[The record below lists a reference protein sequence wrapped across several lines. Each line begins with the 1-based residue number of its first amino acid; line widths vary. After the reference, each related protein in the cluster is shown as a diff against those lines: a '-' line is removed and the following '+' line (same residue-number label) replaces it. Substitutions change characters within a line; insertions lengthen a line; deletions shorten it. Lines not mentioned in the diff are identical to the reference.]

1 MVLKNAKAGRVP
13 QPATNSPQH
22 PAATESVLR
31 EFQESIEHLREELRR
46 HEHLYYV
53 LDAPILSDAEY
64 DALMRSL
71 QKLEAEH
78 PEFVTPDSPTQRV
91 GGQPRDGFTKLRHS
105 SPMLSLDNTY
115 DEADFRAFGER
126 LYKALG
132 GTGLEFIVEPK
143 VDGVAVSLTFEKGQF
158 VRAVTRG
165 NGARGDDVTANVSL
179 IREIPRTL
187 KGAPD
192 LLEVRGEIYM
202 ALAEFQRLN
211 QLREAEGE
219 PLYANP
225 RNLAAGTVK
234 LLDGEEA
241 RKRRLSIVCYGLGAC
256 EPTSAFASLKDF
268 KNQLKVWGFPIR
280 DDIDVQQ
287 GVDAAWKAIQ
297 QLDVLRRDLPFPT
310 DGAVVKVNR
319 LEDQRRAGTTSKFPH
334 WAVAF
339 KFPPDQAET
348 ILRKI
353 SMQVGRTGAIT
364 PVAELDPVLLAGS
377 TVARATLHN
386 AKEIFKKDIR
396 EGDTVRIQKAG
407 EIIPQVLSVVM
418 EKRPADAV
426 PFDFEARLKELGLDA
441 TREGKEAAYKLRTPS
456 REMKVRRLVH
466 FASKQCLDIDGLGDS
481 LAEQLVDLGLVDAPV
496 DALAITPPQWRMLEG
511 FKDKSV
517 DNMMAGL
524 EQAKQREFWRAIHA
538 LGIPNVGMQTAKDL
552 SRHFKSIDALEAAQ
566 PGDLLVTKVGKKGG
580 VSYESVISG
589 VGIEVSES
597 ILSFFSDPNHR
608 DWVKAMRAA
617 GLNLVEA
624 AAASSVAGVSGKTF
638 VLTGTLPT
646 LGRDEARDMIEKA
659 GGKVSGSVSKNT
671 HYVVAGEEAG
681 SKLTK
686 AQELGVPVLDEA
698 GLRALLG

>member
-1 MVLKNAKAGRVP
+1 M
-13 QPATNSPQH
+13 S
-22 PAATESVLR
+22 ES
-31 EFQESIEHLREELRR
+31 
-46 HEHLYYV
+46 
-53 LDAPILSDAEY
+53 
-64 DALMRSL
+64 
-71 QKLEAEH
+71 
-78 PEFVTPDSPTQRV
+78 
-91 GGQPRDGFTKLRHS
+91 PRDQILKLRALIQRYEDKYRKEHAPEIS
-105 SPMLSLDNTY
+105 DFEFDKLVDQLADLERKYPELAGPDLGIGDDKSEGFQQADHKAPMLSLDNTY
-115 DEADFRAFGER
+115 DEADFRAFGDR

-241 RKRRLSIVCYGLGAC
+241 RRRRLSIVCYGLGAC
-256 EPTSAFASLKDF
+256 EPASAFASLKDF
-268 KNQLKVWGFPIR
+268 NQSLRNWGFPIR

-339 KFPPDQAET
+339 KFPPDQATT

-386 AKEIFKKDIR
+386 ADEIARKDIR

-407 EIIPQVLSVVM
+407 EIIPQVLGVVL
-418 EKRPADAV
+418 EKRPVEAQ

-441 TREGKEAAYKLRTPS
+441 AREGEEAAYKLRTPS
-456 REMKVRRLVH
+456 RDMKIRRLVH
-466 FASKQCLDIDGLGDS
+466 FASKQCLDIDGLGDAV
-481 LAEQLVDLGLVDAPV
+481 AEQLVDLGLVDAPV
-496 DALAITPPQWRMLEG
+496 ESLAITPEQWRMLEG
-511 FKDKSV
+511 FKEKSV

-524 EQAKQREFWRAIHA
+524 ALAKQRELWRAIHA

-552 SRHFKSIDALEAAQ
+552 SRHFKSMDKLESAQ
-566 PGDLLVTKVGKKGG
+566 PGELLLTKVGKKGG

-608 DWVKAMRAA
+608 DWVKAMRQA
-617 GLNLVEA
+617 GLNLTEA
-624 AAASSVAGVSGKTF
+624 AAAGSVEGVSGKTF

-646 LGRDEARDMIEKA
+646 LGRDEARDLIEKA

-686 AQELGVPVLDEA
+686 AQELGVAILDEA
-698 GLRALLG
+698 GLRALLGS

>member
-1 MVLKNAKAGRVP
+1 M
-13 QPATNSPQH
+13 S
-22 PAATESVLR
+22 ES
-31 EFQESIEHLREELRR
+31 
-46 HEHLYYV
+46 
-53 LDAPILSDAEY
+53 
-64 DALMRSL
+64 
-71 QKLEAEH
+71 
-78 PEFVTPDSPTQRV
+78 
-91 GGQPRDGFTKLRHS
+91 PRDQILKLRALIQRYEDKYRKEHAPEIS
-105 SPMLSLDNTY
+105 DFEFDKLVDQLADLERANPNDAGPDLGIGDDKSEGFQQADHKAPMLSLDNTY
-115 DEADFRAFGER
+115 DEADFRAFGDR

-132 GTGLEFIVEPK
+132 GSGLEFIVEPK
-143 VDGVAVSLTFEKGQF
+143 VDGVAVSLTFEKGKF

-202 ALAEFQRLN
+202 ELAEFQRLN

-219 PLYANP
+219 PLFANP

-256 EPTSAFASLKDF
+256 EPATAFATLKEF
-268 KNQLKVWGFPIR
+268 KNKLKAWGFPIR

-386 AKEIFKKDIR
+386 ADEIARKDIR

-407 EIIPQVLSVVM
+407 EIIPQVLGVVL

-441 TREGKEAAYKLRTPS
+441 TRDGEEAAYKLRAPS
-456 REMKVRRLVH
+456 REMKIRRLVH
-466 FASKQCLDIDGLGDS
+466 FASKQCLDIDGLGDAV
-481 LAEQLVDLGLVDAPV
+481 AEQLVDLELVNVPV
-496 DALAITPPQWRMLEG
+496 DALGITAAQWRMLEG

-517 DNMMAGL
+517 DNMLAGL
-524 EQAKQREFWRAIHA
+524 QQAKQRELWRAIHA

-552 SRHFKSIDALEAAQ
+552 ARHFKSMDALEAAQ
-566 PGDLLVTKVGKKGG
+566 PSDLLVTKVGKKGG

-624 AAASSVAGVSGKTF
+624 AATDSVAGVAGKTF

-686 AQELGVPVLDEA
+686 AQELGVAILDEA

>member
-1 MVLKNAKAGRVP
+1 MSE
-13 QPATNSPQH
+13 SPRDQILRLR
-22 PAATESVLR
+22 AAIQR
-31 EFQESIEHLREELRR
+31 HEELYRKK
-46 HEHLYYV
+46 H
-53 LDAPILSDAEY
+53 APEISDFEFDKLV
-64 DALMRSL
+64 DALAD
-71 QKLEAEH
+71 LERANPNEAG
-78 PEFVTPDSPTQRV
+78 PDLGIGDDKSE
-91 GGQPRDGFTKLRHS
+91 GFQQADHQA
-105 SPMLSLDNTY
+105 PMLSLDNTY
-115 DEADFRAFGER
+115 DEADFRAFGDR

-143 VDGVAVSLTFEKGQF
+143 VDGVAVSLTFENGKF
-158 VRAVTRG
+158 TRAVTRG

-202 ALAEFQRLN
+202 ELAEFQRLN

-256 EPTSAFASLKDF
+256 EPASAFATLKDF
-268 KNQLKVWGFPIR
+268 KHKLKAWGFPIR

-386 AKEIFKKDIR
+386 ADEIARKDIR
-396 EGDTVRIQKAG
+396 EGDIVRIQKAG
-407 EIIPQVLSVVM
+407 EIIPQVLGIVL
-418 EKRPADAV
+418 EKRPAGAQ
-426 PFDFEARLKELGLDA
+426 PFDFEARLRELGLDA
-441 TREGKEAAYKLRTPS
+441 TRDGEEAAYKLRAPS
-456 REMKVRRLVH
+456 REMKIRRLVH
-466 FASKQCLDIDGLGDS
+466 FASKQCLDIDGLGDAV
-481 LAEQLVDLGLVDAPV
+481 AEQLVDLGLVNVPV
-496 DALAITPPQWRMLEG
+496 DALAITPAQWRMLEG

-524 EQAKQREFWRAIHA
+524 EQVKRRELWRAIHA

-552 SRHFKSIDALEAAQ
+552 ARHFKAMDALEAAQ
-566 PGDLLVTKVGKKGG
+566 TGDLLITKVGKKGG

-589 VGIEVSES
+589 VGVEVSES

-624 AAASSVAGVSGKTF
+624 AAAGSVEGVAGKTF
-638 VLTGTLPT
+638 VLTGTLPS
-646 LGRDEARDMIEKA
+646 LGRDEARDLIEKA
-659 GGKVSGSVSKNT
+659 GGKVSGSVSKKT
-671 HYVVAGEEAG
+671 DYVVAGEEAG

-686 AQELGVPVLDEA
+686 AQELGVAILDEA
-698 GLRALLG
+698 GLRALLGN

>member
-1 MVLKNAKAGRVP
+1 MSE
-13 QPATNSPQH
+13 SPRDQILRLR
-22 PAATESVLR
+22 AAI
-31 EFQESIEHLREELRR
+31 QR
-46 HEHLYYV
+46 HEEMYRKKH
-53 LDAPILSDAEY
+53 APEISDFEY
-64 DALMRSL
+64 D
-71 QKLEAEH
+71 KLVDQLADLERKY
-78 PEFVTPDSPTQRV
+78 PELAGPDLGIGDDKSE
-91 GGQPRDGFTKLRHS
+91 GFQQADHKA
-105 SPMLSLDNTY
+105 PMLSLDNTY
-115 DEADFRAFGER
+115 DEADFRAFGDR

-132 GTGLEFIVEPK
+132 GSGLEFIVEPK
-143 VDGVAVSLTFEKGQF
+143 VDGVAVSLTFEKGKF

-268 KNQLKVWGFPIR
+268 KNKLKDWGFPIR

-287 GVDAAWKAIQ
+287 GVNDAWKAIQ

-310 DGAVVKVNR
+310 DGAVVKINR

-386 AKEIFKKDIR
+386 ADEIARKDIR

-407 EIIPQVLSVVM
+407 EIIPQVLGVVLA
-418 EKRPADAV
+418 KRPADAQ

-441 TREGKEAAYKLRTPS
+441 ARDGEEAAYKLRTPS
-456 REMKVRRLVH
+456 RDMKVRRLVH
-466 FASKQCLDIDGLGDS
+466 FASKQCLDIDGLGDAV
-481 LAEQLVDLGLVDAPV
+481 AEQLVDSKLVDVPV

-524 EQAKQREFWRAIHA
+524 EQAKQRELWRAIHA

-552 SRHFKSIDALEAAQ
+552 SRHFKSMDALEAAQ

-617 GLNLVEA
+617 GLNLLEA
-624 AAASSVAGVSGKTF
+624 AAAGSVEGVSGKTF

-646 LGRDEARDMIEKA
+646 LGRDEARDLIEKA

-686 AQELGVPVLDEA
+686 AQELGVAILDEA
-698 GLRALLG
+698 GLRKLLGT

>member
-1 MVLKNAKAGRVP
+1 MP
-13 QPATNSPQH
+13 ESPRDQILRLR
-22 PAATESVLR
+22 AAIQRHEELYRKKHAPEISDFEYDKLVDQLADLER
-31 EFQESIEHLREELRR
+31 EFPMF
-46 HEHLYYV
+46 
-53 LDAPILSDAEY
+53 AG
-64 DALMRSL
+64 
-71 QKLEAEH
+71 
-78 PEFVTPDSPTQRV
+78 PDLGIGDDKSE
-91 GGQPRDGFTKLRHS
+91 GFQQADHKA
-105 SPMLSLDNTY
+105 PMLSLDNTY
-115 DEADFRAFGER
+115 DEADFRAFGDR

-132 GTGLEFIVEPK
+132 GSGLEFIVEPK

-234 LLDGEEA
+234 LLDSEEA

-256 EPTSAFASLKDF
+256 EPAAAFASLKEF
-268 KNQLKVWGFPIR
+268 KTKLKDWGFPIR
-280 DDIDVQQ
+280 DDIDIQK
-287 GVDAAWKAIQ
+287 GVDQAWKAIQ

-310 DGAVVKVNR
+310 DGAVVKINR
-319 LEDQRRAGTTSKFPH
+319 IEDQRRAGTTSKFPH

-386 AKEIFKKDIR
+386 ADEITRKDIR

-407 EIIPQVLSVVM
+407 EIIPQVLGVVL
-418 EKRPADAV
+418 EKRPADAQ

-441 TREGKEAAYKLRTPS
+441 TRDGEEAAYKLRTPS
-456 REMKVRRLVH
+456 RDMKIRRLVH
-466 FASKQCLDIDGLGDS
+466 FASKQCLDIDGLGDAV
-481 LAEQLVDLGLVDAPV
+481 AEQLVDSKLVDVPV
-496 DALAITPPQWRMLEG
+496 DALGITPPQWRMLEG

-517 DNMMAGL
+517 ENMMAGL
-524 EQAKQREFWRAIHA
+524 EQAKQRELWRAIHA

-552 SRHFKSIDALEAAQ
+552 SRHFKSMDALESAQ
-566 PGDLLVTKVGKKGG
+566 PGDLLITKVGKKGG

-624 AAASSVAGVSGKTF
+624 AAAGSVAGITGKTF

-686 AQELGVPVLDEA
+686 AQELGVAILDEA
-698 GLRALLG
+698 GLRALLGG

>member
-1 MVLKNAKAGRVP
+1 MSE
-13 QPATNSPQH
+13 SPRDQI
-22 PAATESVLR
+22 LR
-31 EFQESIEHLREELRR
+31 LRAEILRYEELYRKK
-46 HEHLYYV
+46 H
-53 LDAPILSDAEY
+53 APEISDFEF
-64 DALMRSL
+64 D
-71 QKLEAEH
+71 KLVDQLADLERKY
-78 PEFVTPDSPTQRV
+78 PEFAGPDLGIGDDKSE
-91 GGQPRDGFTKLRHS
+91 GFQQADHKA
-105 SPMLSLDNTY
+105 PMLSLDNTY

-143 VDGVAVSLTFEKGQF
+143 VDGVAVSLTFEQGKF

-202 ALAEFQRLN
+202 ELAEFQRLN
-211 QLREAEGE
+211 AEREAAGE

-241 RKRRLSIVCYGLGAC
+241 RRRRLSIVCYGLGAC
-256 EPTSAFASLKDF
+256 EPATAFASLKEF
-268 KNQLKVWGFPIR
+268 KTKLKDWGFPIR

-386 AKEIFKKDIR
+386 ADEIARKDIR

-407 EIIPQVLSVVM
+407 EIIPQVLGVVLA
-418 EKRPADAV
+418 KRPADAQ

-441 TREGKEAAYKLRTPS
+441 ARDGEEAAYKLRAPS
-456 REMKVRRLVH
+456 RDMKIRRLVH
-466 FASKQCLDIDGLGDS
+466 FASKQCLDIDGLGDAV
-481 LAEQLVDLGLVDAPV
+481 AEQLVDLALVDAPV
-496 DALAITPPQWRMLEG
+496 EALAVTPAQWRMLEG

-524 EQAKQREFWRAIHA
+524 EQARQRELWRAIHA

-552 SRHFKSIDALEAAQ
+552 ARHFKSMDALETVKREQ
-566 PGDLLVTKVGKKGG
+566 LLTFIRFNRNTGEPV
-580 VSYESVISG
+580 YESVISG
-589 VGIEVSES
+589 VGVEVSES

-608 DWVKAMRAA
+608 DWVEAMRKA

-624 AAASSVAGVSGKTF
+624 AAAGSVAGVAGKTF

-646 LGRDEARDMIEKA
+646 LGRDEARDLIEKA
-659 GGKVSGSVSKNT
+659 GGKVSGSVSKKT
-671 HYVVAGEEAG
+671 DYVVAGEEAG

-686 AQELGVPVLDEA
+686 AQELGVAILDEA
-698 GLRALLG
+698 GLRALLGG

>member
-1 MVLKNAKAGRVP
+1 MSE
-13 QPATNSPQH
+13 SPRDQILRLR
-22 PAATESVLR
+22 AAIQRHEELYRKKHAPEISDFEFDKLVDQLADLER
-31 EFQESIEHLREELRR
+31 EFPMF
-46 HEHLYYV
+46 
-53 LDAPILSDAEY
+53 AG
-64 DALMRSL
+64 
-71 QKLEAEH
+71 
-78 PEFVTPDSPTQRV
+78 PDLGIGDDKSE
-91 GGQPRDGFTKLRHS
+91 GFQQADHKA
-105 SPMLSLDNTY
+105 PMLSLDNTY
-115 DEADFRAFGER
+115 DEADFRAFGDR

-132 GTGLEFIVEPK
+132 GAGLEFIVEPK

-165 NGARGDDVTANVSL
+165 NGTRGDDVTANVSL
-179 IREIPRTL
+179 IREIPRML

-202 ALAEFQRLN
+202 ELAEFQRLN

-256 EPTSAFASLKDF
+256 EPATAFATLKEF
-268 KNQLKVWGFPIR
+268 KNKLKAWGFPIR

-297 QLDVLRRDLPFPT
+297 QLDVLRRDLPYPT

-386 AKEIFKKDIR
+386 ADEIARKDIR

-407 EIIPQVLSVVM
+407 EIIPQVLGVVL
-418 EKRPADAV
+418 EKRTAEAV

-441 TREGKEAAYKLRTPS
+441 TRDGEEAAYKLRAPS
-456 REMKVRRLVH
+456 REMKIRRLVH
-466 FASKQCLDIDGLGDS
+466 FASKQCLDIDGLGDAV
-481 LAEQLVDLGLVDAPV
+481 AEQLVDLTLVNVPV
-496 DALAITPPQWRMLEG
+496 DALSITPAQWRMLEG

-524 EQAKQREFWRAIHA
+524 EQAKQRELWRAIHA

-552 SRHFKSIDALEAAQ
+552 ARHFKSMDALEAAE

-624 AAASSVAGVSGKTF
+624 AAAGSVEGVAGKTF

-646 LGRDEARDMIEKA
+646 LGRDEARDLIEKA
-659 GGKVSGSVSKNT
+659 GGKVSGSVSKKT
-671 HYVVAGEEAG
+671 DYVVVGEEAG

-686 AQELGVPVLDEA
+686 AQELGVAILDEA

>member
-1 MVLKNAKAGRVP
+1 MSA
-13 QPATNSPQH
+13 SPRNQILELRKQIAEH
-22 PAATESVLR
+22 EELYRKKHAPKISDFEFDKLVDQLADLER
-31 EFQESIEHLREELRR
+31 EFPMF
-46 HEHLYYV
+46 
-53 LDAPILSDAEY
+53 AG
-64 DALMRSL
+64 
-71 QKLEAEH
+71 
-78 PEFVTPDSPTQRV
+78 PDLGIGDDKSE
-91 GGQPRDGFTKLRHS
+91 GFQQADHKA
-105 SPMLSLDNTY
+105 PMLSLDNTY
-115 DEADFRAFGER
+115 DEADFRAFGDR

-132 GTGLEFIVEPK
+132 GSGLEFIVEPK

-234 LLDGEEA
+234 LLDAEEA

-256 EPTSAFASLKDF
+256 EPDSSFASLKDF
-268 KNQLKVWGFPIR
+268 KNKLKTWGFPIR

-297 QLDVLRRDLPFPT
+297 QLDILRRDLPCPT

-386 AKEIFKKDIR
+386 ADEIARKDIR

-407 EIIPQVLSVVM
+407 EIIPQVLGVVL
-418 EKRPADAV
+418 EKRPVDAQ

-441 TREGKEAAYKLRTPS
+441 ARDGEEAAYKLRTPS
-456 REMKVRRLVH
+456 REMKIRRLVH
-466 FASKQCLDIDGLGDS
+466 FASKQCLDIDGLGDAV
-481 LAEQLVDLGLVDAPV
+481 AEQLVDSELVNVPV
-496 DALAITPPQWRMLEG
+496 DALGITPPQWRILDG

-524 EQAKQREFWRAIHA
+524 EQAKQRELWRAIHA

-552 SRHFKSIDALEAAQ
+552 ARHFKSMDALESAQ
-566 PGDLLVTKVGKKGG
+566 PSDLLITKIGKKGG

-608 DWVKAMRAA
+608 DWVKAMRQA
-617 GLNLVEA
+617 GLNLTEA
-624 AAASSVAGVSGKTF
+624 AAAGSIEGVAGKTF
-638 VLTGTLPT
+638 VLTGTLPS
-646 LGRDEARDMIEKA
+646 LGRDEARDLIEKA

-671 HYVVAGEEAG
+671 HFVVAGEEAG

-686 AQELGVPVLDEA
+686 AQELGVAILDEA
-698 GLRALLG
+698 SLRALLGN

>member
-1 MVLKNAKAGRVP
+1 MFAGPDLGIGDDKSEGFQQADHKA
-13 QPATNSPQH
+13 
-22 PAATESVLR
+22 
-31 EFQESIEHLREELRR
+31 
-46 HEHLYYV
+46 
-53 LDAPILSDAEY
+53 
-64 DALMRSL
+64 
-71 QKLEAEH
+71 
-78 PEFVTPDSPTQRV
+78 
-91 GGQPRDGFTKLRHS
+91 
-105 SPMLSLDNTY
+105 PMLSLDNTY
-115 DEADFRAFGER
+115 DEADFRAFGDR

-132 GTGLEFIVEPK
+132 GAGMEFIVEPK

-187 KGAPD
+187 KSAPD

-202 ALAEFQRLN
+202 ELAEFQRLN
-211 QLREAEGE
+211 QLREAAGE

-234 LLDGEEA
+234 LLDAEEA

-256 EPTSAFASLKDF
+256 EPATAFASLKEF
-268 KNQLKVWGFPIR
+268 KNKLKTWGFPIR

-287 GVDAAWKAIQ
+287 GVDDAWKAIQ

-386 AKEIFKKDIR
+386 ADEIARKDIR

-407 EIIPQVLSVVM
+407 EIIPQVLEVVPA
-418 EKRPADAV
+418 KRPADAP

-441 TREGKEAAYKLRTPS
+441 TREGKEAAYKLRAPS
-456 REMKVRRLVH
+456 REMKIRRLVH
-466 FASKQCLDIDGLGDS
+466 FASKQCLDIDGLGDAV
-481 LAEQLVDLGLVDAPV
+481 AEQLVDSKLVDVPV
-496 DALAITPPQWRMLEG
+496 DALGITPPQWRILEG

-524 EQAKQREFWRAIHA
+524 EQAKQRELWRAIHA

-552 SRHFKSIDALEAAQ
+552 SRHFKSMDALESAQ
-566 PGDLLVTKVGKKGG
+566 TGDLLITKVGKKGG

-624 AAASSVAGVSGKTF
+624 AAAGSVDGIAGKTF

-659 GGKVSGSVSKNT
+659 GGKVSGSVSRNT

-686 AQELGVPVLDEA
+686 AQELGVAVIDEA

>member
-1 MVLKNAKAGRVP
+1 MSE
-13 QPATNSPQH
+13 SPRDQILRLRAEILRYEELYRKKH
-22 PAATESVLR
+22 APEISDFEFDKLVDQLADLER
-31 EFQESIEHLREELRR
+31 EFPMF
-46 HEHLYYV
+46 
-53 LDAPILSDAEY
+53 AG
-64 DALMRSL
+64 
-71 QKLEAEH
+71 
-78 PEFVTPDSPTQRV
+78 PDLGIGDDKSE
-91 GGQPRDGFTKLRHS
+91 GFQQADHKA
-105 SPMLSLDNTY
+105 PMLSLDNTY
-115 DEADFRAFGER
+115 DEADFRAFGDR

-143 VDGVAVSLTFEKGQF
+143 VDGVAVSLTFEQGKF

-202 ALAEFQRLN
+202 ELAEFQRLN
-211 QLREAEGE
+211 AEREAAGE

-241 RKRRLSIVCYGLGAC
+241 RRRRLSIVCYGLGAC
-256 EPTSAFASLKDF
+256 EPASSFASLKQF
-268 KNQLKVWGFPIR
+268 KTKLKDWGFPIR

-386 AKEIFKKDIR
+386 AAEIARKDIR

-407 EIIPQVLSVVM
+407 EIIPQVLGVVLA
-418 EKRPADAV
+418 KRPDDAQ

-441 TREGKEAAYKLRTPS
+441 TRSGKEAAYKLRAPS
-456 REMKVRRLVH
+456 RDMKIRRLVH

-481 LAEQLVDLGLVDAPV
+481 VAEQLVDLALVDAPV
-496 DALAITPPQWRMLEG
+496 DALAIPPAQWRMLEG

-524 EQAKQREFWRAIHA
+524 GQAKKRELWRAIHA
-538 LGIPNVGMQTAKDL
+538 LGIPNIGIQTAKDL
-552 SRHFKSIDALEAAQ
+552 ARHFKSMDALESAQ
-566 PGDLLVTKVGKKGG
+566 YGYYIKPVFGVKGQRLKEVENTIEGIGKK
-580 VSYESVISG
+580 IA
-589 VGIEVSES
+589 ES
-597 ILSFFSDPNHR
+597 ITSFFSDPNHR
-608 DWVKAMRAA
+608 DWVKAMRTA

-624 AAASSVAGVSGKTF
+624 AAAGSVAGVAGKTF

-646 LGRDEARDMIEKA
+646 LGRDEARDLIEKA
-659 GGKVSGSVSKNT
+659 GGKVSGSVSKKT
-671 HYVVAGEEAG
+671 DYVVAGEEAG

-686 AQELGVPVLDEA
+686 AQELGVAILDEA
-698 GLRALLG
+698 ALRALLGG

>member
-1 MVLKNAKAGRVP
+1 MLESPRDQILK
-13 QPATNSPQH
+13 
-22 PAATESVLR
+22 LR
-31 EFQESIEHLREELRR
+31 ALIKRYEDKYRKEHAPEISDFEFDKL
-46 HEHLYYV
+46 
-53 LDAPILSDAEY
+53 LDQLAD
-64 DALMRSL
+64 
-71 QKLEAEH
+71 LERKH
-78 PEFVTPDSPTQRV
+78 PEFAGPDLGIGDDKSE
-91 GGQPRDGFTKLRHS
+91 GFQQADHKA
-105 SPMLSLDNTY
+105 PMLSLDNTY
-115 DEADFRAFGER
+115 DEADFRAFGDR

-132 GTGLEFIVEPK
+132 GSGLEFIVEPK

-179 IREIPRTL
+179 IREIPRML

-234 LLDGEEA
+234 LLDAEEA

-256 EPTSAFASLKDF
+256 EPATAFASLKDF
-268 KNQLKVWGFPIR
+268 KNRLKAWGFPIR

-386 AKEIFKKDIR
+386 ADEIARKDIR

-407 EIIPQVLSVVM
+407 EIIPQVLGVVLV
-418 EKRPADAV
+418 KRPADAV

-441 TREGKEAAYKLRTPS
+441 SRDGEEAAYKLRTPS
-456 REMKVRRLVH
+456 REMKIRRLVH
-466 FASKQCLDIDGLGDS
+466 FASKQCLDIDGLGDAV
-481 LAEQLVDLGLVDAPV
+481 AEQLVDSKLVDVPV
-496 DALAITPPQWRMLEG
+496 DALGITPPQWRMLEG

-517 DNMMAGL
+517 DNMMIGL
-524 EQAKQREFWRAIHA
+524 EQAKQRELWRAIHA

-552 SRHFKSIDALEAAQ
+552 SRHFKSMDALEAAH

-624 AAASSVAGVSGKTF
+624 AAAGSVAGIAGKTF

-686 AQELGVPVLDEA
+686 AQELGVPVLDES

>member
-1 MVLKNAKAGRVP
+1 MSE
-13 QPATNSPQH
+13 SPRDQILRLR
-22 PAATESVLR
+22 AAIQRHEELYRKKYAPEISDFDFDQLVDQLADLER
-31 EFQESIEHLREELRR
+31 EFPKF
-46 HEHLYYV
+46 
-53 LDAPILSDAEY
+53 AG
-64 DALMRSL
+64 
-71 QKLEAEH
+71 
-78 PEFVTPDSPTQRV
+78 PDLGIGDDKSE
-91 GGQPRDGFTKLRHS
+91 GFQQADHKA
-105 SPMLSLDNTY
+105 PMLSLDNTY
-115 DEADFRAFGER
+115 DEADFRAFGDR

-179 IREIPRTL
+179 IREIPRSL

-234 LLDGEEA
+234 LLDSEEA

-256 EPTSAFASLKDF
+256 EPASAFASLKEF
-268 KNQLKVWGFPIR
+268 KTKLKAWGFPIR

-310 DGAVVKVNR
+310 DGAVVKINR

-386 AKEIFKKDIR
+386 ADEIARKDIR

-407 EIIPQVLSVVM
+407 EIIPQVLGVVL
-418 EKRPADAV
+418 EKRPTDAK

-441 TREGKEAAYKLRTPS
+441 TRDGEEAAYKLRTPS
-456 REMKVRRLVH
+456 REMKIRRLVH
-466 FASKQCLDIDGLGDS
+466 FASKQCLDIDGLGDAV
-481 LAEQLVDLGLVDAPV
+481 AEQLVESDLVNVPV
-496 DALAITPPQWRMLEG
+496 DALGITPPQWRMLEG

-524 EQAKQREFWRAIHA
+524 EQAKQRELWRAIHA

-552 SRHFKSIDALEAAQ
+552 SRHFKSMDALESAQ
-566 PGDLLVTKVGKKGG
+566 ASDLLITKVGKKGG
-580 VSYESVISG
+580 LSYESVISG

-624 AAASSVAGVSGKTF
+624 AAAGTVEGITGKTF

-646 LGRDEARDMIEKA
+646 LGRDEARNMIEKA

-686 AQELGVPVLDEA
+686 AQELGVTILDEA
-698 GLRALLG
+698 GLRALLRN

>member
-1 MVLKNAKAGRVP
+1 MSE
-13 QPATNSPQH
+13 SPRDQILRLRAEIQRYEDLYRKKH
-22 PAATESVLR
+22 TPEISDFEFDKLVDQLADLER
-31 EFQESIEHLREELRR
+31 EFPMF
-46 HEHLYYV
+46 
-53 LDAPILSDAEY
+53 AG
-64 DALMRSL
+64 
-71 QKLEAEH
+71 
-78 PEFVTPDSPTQRV
+78 PDLGIGDDKSE
-91 GGQPRDGFTKLRHS
+91 GFQQADHKA
-105 SPMLSLDNTY
+105 PMLSLDNTY
-115 DEADFRAFGER
+115 DEADFRAFGDR

-143 VDGVAVSLTFEKGQF
+143 VDGVAVSLTFEKGKF

-179 IREIPRTL
+179 ILEIPRTL

-192 LLEVRGEIYM
+192 FLEVRGEIYM

-234 LLDGEEA
+234 LLDGDEA

-256 EPTSAFASLKDF
+256 EPASAFPSLKDF
-268 KNQLKVWGFPIR
+268 KNKLKAWGFPIR

-287 GVDAAWKAIQ
+287 GVDAAWKAIL

-339 KFPPDQAET
+339 KFPPEQAET

-386 AKEIFKKDIR
+386 ADEIARKDIR

-407 EIIPQVLSVVM
+407 EIIPQVLGVVLK
-418 EKRPADAV
+418 KRPADAQ

-441 TREGKEAAYKLRTPS
+441 ARDGNEAAYKLRTPS
-456 REMKVRRLVH
+456 REMKIRRLVH
-466 FASKQCLDIDGLGDS
+466 FASKQCLDIDGLGDAV
-481 LAEQLVDLGLVDAPV
+481 AEQLVDSQLVDVPV
-496 DALAITPPQWRMLEG
+496 DALGITLPQWRMLEG

-524 EQAKQREFWRAIHA
+524 EQAKQRELWHAIHA

-552 SRHFKSIDALEAAQ
+552 SRHFKSMDALESAQ
-566 PGDLLVTKVGKKGG
+566 AGDLLITKVGKKGG
-580 VSYESVISG
+580 LSYESVISG

-608 DWVKAMRAA
+608 DWVKAMHAF

-624 AAASSVAGVSGKTF
+624 AAAGSVEGVSGKTF
-638 VLTGTLPT
+638 VLTGTLPS

-686 AQELGVPVLDEA
+686 AQELGVKIIDETM
-698 GLRALLG
+698 LRAILNPP

>member
-1 MVLKNAKAGRVP
+1 MSE
-13 QPATNSPQH
+13 SPRDQILRLR
-22 PAATESVLR
+22 AAIQRYEELYRKKHTPEISDFEFDKLVDQLADLER
-31 EFQESIEHLREELRR
+31 EFPMF
-46 HEHLYYV
+46 
-53 LDAPILSDAEY
+53 AG
-64 DALMRSL
+64 
-71 QKLEAEH
+71 
-78 PEFVTPDSPTQRV
+78 PDLGIGDDKSE
-91 GGQPRDGFTKLRHS
+91 GFQQADHKA
-105 SPMLSLDNTY
+105 PMLSLDNTY
-115 DEADFRAFGER
+115 DEADFRAFGDR

-202 ALAEFQRLN
+202 ELAEFQRLN

-241 RKRRLSIVCYGLGAC
+241 RKRSLSIVCYGLGAC
-256 EPTSAFASLKDF
+256 EPASAFPSLREF
-268 KNQLKVWGFPIR
+268 KTKLKAWGFPIR

-310 DGAVVKVNR
+310 DGAVVKVKR

-386 AKEIFKKDIR
+386 ADEISRKDIR

-407 EIIPQVLSVVM
+407 EIIPQVLSVVLA
-418 EKRPADAV
+418 KRPADAQ

-441 TREGKEAAYKLRTPS
+441 ARDGEEAAYKLRAPS
-456 REMKVRRLVH
+456 RDMKVRRLVH
-466 FASKQCLDIDGLGDS
+466 FASKQCLDIDGLGDAV
-481 LAEQLVDLGLVDAPV
+481 AEQLVDLKLVDVPV
-496 DALAITPPQWRMLEG
+496 DALGITPPQWRMLEG

-524 EQAKQREFWRAIHA
+524 EQAKQRELWRAIHA

-552 SRHFKSIDALEAAQ
+552 ARHFKSMDALESAQ
-566 PGDLLVTKVGKKGG
+566 PGDLLLTKVGKKGG

-624 AAASSVAGVSGKTF
+624 AAAGSVEGVAGKTF

-646 LGRDEARDMIEKA
+646 LGRDEARDLIEKA

-686 AQELGVPVLDEA
+686 AQELGVAILDEA
-698 GLRALLG
+698 GLRVLLG

>member
-1 MVLKNAKAGRVP
+1 MKTFP
-13 QPATNSPQH
+13 SPPSPLYSPLTSMSESPRDQILRLR
-22 PAATESVLR
+22 AAIQRHEELYRKKYAPEISDFDFDQLVDQLADLER
-31 EFQESIEHLREELRR
+31 EFPKF
-46 HEHLYYV
+46 
-53 LDAPILSDAEY
+53 AG
-64 DALMRSL
+64 
-71 QKLEAEH
+71 
-78 PEFVTPDSPTQRV
+78 PDLGIGDDKSE
-91 GGQPRDGFTKLRHS
+91 GFQQADHKA
-105 SPMLSLDNTY
+105 PMLSLDNTY
-115 DEADFRAFGER
+115 DEADFRAFGDR

-179 IREIPRTL
+179 IREIPRSL

-234 LLDGEEA
+234 LLDSEEA

-256 EPTSAFASLKDF
+256 EPASAFASLKDF
-268 KNQLKVWGFPIR
+268 KNKLKVWGFPIR

-310 DGAVVKVNR
+310 DGAVVKINR

-386 AKEIFKKDIR
+386 ADEIARKDIR

-407 EIIPQVLSVVM
+407 EIIPQVLGVVL
-418 EKRPADAV
+418 EKRPTDAK

-441 TREGKEAAYKLRTPS
+441 TRDGEEAAYKLRTPS
-456 REMKVRRLVH
+456 REMKIRRLVH
-466 FASKQCLDIDGLGDS
+466 FASKQCLDIDGLGDAV
-481 LAEQLVDLGLVDAPV
+481 AEQLVESDLVNVPV
-496 DALAITPPQWRMLEG
+496 DALGITPPQWRMLEG

-524 EQAKQREFWRAIHA
+524 EQAKQRELWRAIHA

-552 SRHFKSIDALEAAQ
+552 SRHFKSMDALESAQ
-566 PGDLLVTKVGKKGG
+566 TGDLLITKVGKKGG

-624 AAASSVAGVSGKTF
+624 AAAGTVEGITGKTF

-646 LGRDEARDMIEKA
+646 LGRDEARNMIEKA

-686 AQELGVPVLDEA
+686 AQELGVTILDEA
-698 GLRALLG
+698 GLRALLRN

>member
-1 MVLKNAKAGRVP
+1 MSA
-13 QPATNSPQH
+13 SPRDQILELRKQIAEH
-22 PAATESVLR
+22 EELYRKKHSPKISDFEFDKLVDQLADLER
-31 EFQESIEHLREELRR
+31 EFPMF
-46 HEHLYYV
+46 
-53 LDAPILSDAEY
+53 AG
-64 DALMRSL
+64 
-71 QKLEAEH
+71 
-78 PEFVTPDSPTQRV
+78 PDLGIGDDKSE
-91 GGQPRDGFTKLRHS
+91 GFQQADHKA
-105 SPMLSLDNTY
+105 PMLSLDNTY
-115 DEADFRAFGER
+115 DEADFRAFGDR

-211 QLREAEGE
+211 QLREAAGE

-256 EPTSAFASLKDF
+256 EPASAFPSLKDF
-268 KNQLKVWGFPIR
+268 KTKLKAWGFPIR

-297 QLDVLRRDLPFPT
+297 QLDILRRDLPFPT
-310 DGAVVKVNR
+310 DGAVVKINR
-319 LEDQRRAGTTSKFPH
+319 LDDQRRAGTTSKFPH

-386 AKEIFKKDIR
+386 ADEIARKDIR

-407 EIIPQVLSVVM
+407 EIIPQVLGVVLA
-418 EKRPADAV
+418 KRPADAQ

-441 TREGKEAAYKLRTPS
+441 TRDGEEAAYKLRAPS
-456 REMKVRRLVH
+456 REMKIRRLVH
-466 FASKQCLDIDGLGDS
+466 FASKQCLDIDGLGDAV
-481 LAEQLVDLGLVDAPV
+481 AEQLVDSDLVNVPV
-496 DALAITPPQWRMLEG
+496 DALGITPPQWRILDG
-511 FKDKSV
+511 FKEKSV

-524 EQAKQREFWRAIHA
+524 EQAKQRELWRAIHA

-552 SRHFKSIDALEAAQ
+552 SRHFKSMDALESAQ
-566 PGDLLVTKVGKKGG
+566 ASDLLITKVGKKGG

-589 VGIEVSES
+589 VGVEVSES

-608 DWVKAMRAA
+608 DWVKAMRMA

-624 AAASSVAGVSGKTF
+624 AAAGSVEGIAGKTF

-686 AQELGVPVLDEA
+686 AQELGVAILDEA
-698 GLRALLG
+698 GLRKLLGLV

>member
-1 MVLKNAKAGRVP
+1 MSE
-13 QPATNSPQH
+13 SPRDQILRLR
-22 PAATESVLR
+22 AAIQRHEELYRKEHAPEISDFEFDKLVDQLADLER
-31 EFQESIEHLREELRR
+31 EFPMF
-46 HEHLYYV
+46 
-53 LDAPILSDAEY
+53 AG
-64 DALMRSL
+64 
-71 QKLEAEH
+71 
-78 PEFVTPDSPTQRV
+78 PDLGIGDDKSE
-91 GGQPRDGFTKLRHS
+91 GFQQADHKA
-105 SPMLSLDNTY
+105 PMLSLDNTY
-115 DEADFRAFGER
+115 DEADFRAFGDR

-143 VDGVAVSLTFEKGQF
+143 VDGVAVSLTFEKGKF

-241 RKRRLSIVCYGLGAC
+241 RRRRLSIVCYGLGAC
-256 EPTSAFASLKDF
+256 EPASAFPSLKEF
-268 KNQLKVWGFPIR
+268 KNKLKAWGFPIR

-386 AKEIFKKDIR
+386 ADEIARKDIR

-407 EIIPQVLSVVM
+407 EIIPQVLGVVL
-418 EKRPADAV
+418 EKRPDEAQ
-426 PFDFEARLKELGLDA
+426 PFDFEGRLKELGLDA
-441 TREGKEAAYKLRTPS
+441 ARDGEEAAYKLRAPS
-456 REMKVRRLVH
+456 RDMKVRRLVH
-466 FASKQCLDIDGLGDS
+466 FASKQCLDIDGLGDAV
-481 LAEQLVDLGLVDAPV
+481 AEQLVDLKLVDVPV
-496 DALAITPPQWRMLEG
+496 DALAITPAQWRMLEG

-517 DNMMAGL
+517 DNMMTGL
-524 EQAKQREFWRAIHA
+524 EQAKQRELWRAIHA

-552 SRHFKSIDALEAAQ
+552 ARHFKSMDALEAAQ
-566 PGDLLVTKVGKKGG
+566 PGDLLLTKIGKKGG

-589 VGIEVSES
+589 VGVEVSES

-624 AAASSVAGVSGKTF
+624 AAAGSVAGVAGKTF

-646 LGRDEARDMIEKA
+646 LGRDEARDLIEKA
-659 GGKVSGSVSKNT
+659 GGKVSGSVSKKT
-671 HYVVAGEEAG
+671 DYVVAGEEAG

-686 AQELGVPVLDEA
+686 AQELGVAILDEA
-698 GLRALLG
+698 SLRALLG

>member
-1 MVLKNAKAGRVP
+1 MSE
-13 QPATNSPQH
+13 SPRDQILRLR
-22 PAATESVLR
+22 AAI
-31 EFQESIEHLREELRR
+31 QR
-46 HEHLYYV
+46 HEEMYRKKH
-53 LDAPILSDAEY
+53 APEISDFEY
-64 DALMRSL
+64 D
-71 QKLEAEH
+71 KLVDQLADLERKY
-78 PEFVTPDSPTQRV
+78 PELAGPDLGIGDDKSE
-91 GGQPRDGFTKLRHS
+91 GFQQADHKA
-105 SPMLSLDNTY
+105 PMLSLDNTY
-115 DEADFRAFGER
+115 DEADFRAFGDR

-143 VDGVAVSLTFEKGQF
+143 VDGVAVSLTFEKGKF

-268 KNQLKVWGFPIR
+268 KNKLKDWGFPIR

-287 GVDAAWKAIQ
+287 GVNDAWKAIQ

-310 DGAVVKVNR
+310 DGAVVKINR

-386 AKEIFKKDIR
+386 ADEIARKDIR

-407 EIIPQVLSVVM
+407 EIIPQVLGVVLA
-418 EKRPADAV
+418 KRPADAQ

-441 TREGKEAAYKLRTPS
+441 ARDGEEAAYKLRTPS
-456 REMKVRRLVH
+456 RDMKVRRLVH
-466 FASKQCLDIDGLGDS
+466 FASKQCLDIDGLGDAV
-481 LAEQLVDLGLVDAPV
+481 AEQLVDSKLVDVPV

-524 EQAKQREFWRAIHA
+524 EQAKQRELWRAIHA

-552 SRHFKSIDALEAAQ
+552 SRHFKSMDALEAAQ

-617 GLNLVEA
+617 GLNLLEA
-624 AAASSVAGVSGKTF
+624 AAAGSVEGVSGKTF

-646 LGRDEARDMIEKA
+646 LGRDEARDLIEKA

-686 AQELGVPVLDEA
+686 AQELGVAVLDEA
-698 GLRALLG
+698 GLRSLLGT

>member
-1 MVLKNAKAGRVP
+1 MSESPRDQILK
-13 QPATNSPQH
+13 
-22 PAATESVLR
+22 LR
-31 EFQESIEHLREELRR
+31 ALIQRYEDKYRKEHAPEISDFEF
-46 HEHLYYV
+46 
-53 LDAPILSDAEY
+53 D
-64 DALMRSL
+64 
-71 QKLEAEH
+71 KLVDQLADLERKH
-78 PEFVTPDSPTQRV
+78 PELAGPDLGIGDDKSE
-91 GGQPRDGFTKLRHS
+91 GFQQADHKA
-105 SPMLSLDNTY
+105 PMLSLDNTY
-115 DEADFRAFGER
+115 DEADFRAFGDR

-202 ALAEFQRLN
+202 ELAEFQRLN

-268 KNQLKVWGFPIR
+268 KNKLKDWGFPIR

-287 GVDAAWKAIQ
+287 GVNDAWKAIQ

-310 DGAVVKVNR
+310 DGAVVKINR

-386 AKEIFKKDIR
+386 ADEIARKDIR

-407 EIIPQVLSVVM
+407 EIIPQVLGVVLA
-418 EKRPADAV
+418 KRPADAQ

-441 TREGKEAAYKLRTPS
+441 ARDGEEAAYKLRTPS
-456 REMKVRRLVH
+456 RDMKVRRLVH
-466 FASKQCLDIDGLGDS
+466 FASKQCLDIDGLGDAV
-481 LAEQLVDLGLVDAPV
+481 AEQLVDSKLVDVPV

-524 EQAKQREFWRAIHA
+524 EQAKQRELWRAIHA

-552 SRHFKSIDALEAAQ
+552 SRHFKSMDALEAAQ

-617 GLNLVEA
+617 GLNLLEA
-624 AAASSVAGVSGKTF
+624 AAAGSVEGVSGKTF

-646 LGRDEARDMIEKA
+646 LGRDEARDLIEKA

-686 AQELGVPVLDEA
+686 AQELGVAVLDEA
-698 GLRALLG
+698 GLRSLLGT

>member
-1 MVLKNAKAGRVP
+1 MSESPRDQILKLRALIQRYEDKYRKEHAPEISDFEFDKLVD
-13 QPATNSPQH
+13 QLADL
-22 PAATESVLR
+22 ER
-31 EFQESIEHLREELRR
+31 EFPMF
-46 HEHLYYV
+46 
-53 LDAPILSDAEY
+53 AG
-64 DALMRSL
+64 
-71 QKLEAEH
+71 
-78 PEFVTPDSPTQRV
+78 PDLGIGDDKSE
-91 GGQPRDGFTKLRHS
+91 GFQQADHKA
-105 SPMLSLDNTY
+105 PMLSLDNTY
-115 DEADFRAFGER
+115 DEADFRAFGDR

-143 VDGVAVSLTFEKGQF
+143 VDGVAVSLTFEKGKF

-202 ALAEFQRLN
+202 ELAEFQRLN
-211 QLREAEGE
+211 AEREAAGE

-241 RKRRLSIVCYGLGAC
+241 RRRRLSIVCYGLGAC
-256 EPTSAFASLKDF
+256 EPASAFASLKEF
-268 KNQLKVWGFPIR
+268 KTKLKDWGFPIR
-280 DDIDVQQ
+280 DDLDVQQ

-386 AKEIFKKDIR
+386 ADEIARKDIR

-407 EIIPQVLSVVM
+407 EIIPQVLGVVLA
-418 EKRPADAV
+418 KRPADAQ

-441 TREGKEAAYKLRTPS
+441 TRDGEEAAYKLRAPS
-456 REMKVRRLVH
+456 RDMKIRRLVH
-466 FASKQCLDIDGLGDS
+466 FASKQCLDIDGLGDAV
-481 LAEQLVDLGLVDAPV
+481 AEQLVDLALVDAPV
-496 DALAITPPQWRMLEG
+496 DALAVTPAQWRMLEG

-524 EQAKQREFWRAIHA
+524 EQAKQRELWRAIHA

-552 SRHFKSIDALEAAQ
+552 SRHFKSMDALEAAQ
-566 PGDLLVTKVGKKGG
+566 PSDLLHTKIGKKGG

-589 VGIEVSES
+589 VGVEVSES

-608 DWVKAMRAA
+608 DWVEAMRAA
-617 GLNLVEA
+617 GLNLVEEA
-624 AAASSVAGVSGKTF
+624 AAGSVAGVAGKTF

-646 LGRDEARDMIEKA
+646 LGRDEARDLIEKA
-659 GGKVSGSVSKNT
+659 GGKVSGSVSKKT
-671 HYVVAGEEAG
+671 DYVVAGEEAG

-686 AQELGVPVLDEA
+686 AQELGVAILDEA
-698 GLRALLG
+698 ALLALLAG

>member
-1 MVLKNAKAGRVP
+1 MP
-13 QPATNSPQH
+13 ESPRDQILRLR
-22 PAATESVLR
+22 AAIQR
-31 EFQESIEHLREELRR
+31 HEELYRKK
-46 HEHLYYV
+46 H
-53 LDAPILSDAEY
+53 APEISDFEY
-64 DALMRSL
+64 D
-71 QKLEAEH
+71 KLVDQLADLERAN
-78 PEFVTPDSPTQRV
+78 PNDAGPDLGIGDDKSE
-91 GGQPRDGFTKLRHS
+91 GFQQADHKA
-105 SPMLSLDNTY
+105 PMLSLDNTY
-115 DEADFRAFGER
+115 DEADFRAFGDR

-132 GTGLEFIVEPK
+132 GSGLEFIVEPK
-143 VDGVAVSLTFEKGQF
+143 VDGVAVSLTFEKGKF

-256 EPTSAFASLKDF
+256 EPASSFVSLKDF
-268 KNQLKVWGFPIR
+268 KNKLKVWGFPIR

-348 ILRKI
+348 ILRTI

-386 AKEIFKKDIR
+386 ADEIARKDIR

-407 EIIPQVLSVVM
+407 EIIPQVLGVVLA
-418 EKRPADAV
+418 KRPADAK
-426 PFDFEARLKELGLDA
+426 PFDFEARLEELGLDA
-441 TREGKEAAYKLRTPS
+441 ARDGEEAAYKLRTPS
-456 REMKVRRLVH
+456 RDMKVRRLVH
-466 FASKQCLDIDGLGDS
+466 FASKQCLDIDGLGDAV
-481 LAEQLVDLGLVDAPV
+481 AEQLVDLKLVDVPV

-517 DNMMAGL
+517 ENMMAGL
-524 EQAKQREFWRAIHA
+524 AQAKQRELWRAIHA

-552 SRHFKSIDALEAAQ
+552 SRHFKSMDALESAQ
-566 PGDLLVTKVGKKGG
+566 TGALLITNVGKKGG

-624 AAASSVAGVSGKTF
+624 AAAGSVAGITGKTF

-646 LGRDEARDMIEKA
+646 LGRDEARDLIEKA

-686 AQELGVPVLDEA
+686 AQELGVAILDEA

>member
-1 MVLKNAKAGRVP
+1 MSA
-13 QPATNSPQH
+13 SPRDQILELRKQIAEH
-22 PAATESVLR
+22 EELYRKKHSPKISDFEFDKLVDQLADLER
-31 EFQESIEHLREELRR
+31 EFPMF
-46 HEHLYYV
+46 
-53 LDAPILSDAEY
+53 AG
-64 DALMRSL
+64 
-71 QKLEAEH
+71 
-78 PEFVTPDSPTQRV
+78 PDLGIGDDKSE
-91 GGQPRDGFTKLRHS
+91 GFQQADHKA
-105 SPMLSLDNTY
+105 PMLSLDNTY
-115 DEADFRAFGER
+115 DEADFRAFGDR

-132 GTGLEFIVEPK
+132 GAGMEFIVEPK

-187 KGAPD
+187 KSAPD

-202 ALAEFQRLN
+202 ELAEFQRLN
-211 QLREAEGE
+211 QLREAAGE

-234 LLDGEEA
+234 LLDAEEA

-256 EPTSAFASLKDF
+256 EPATAFASLKEF
-268 KNQLKVWGFPIR
+268 KNKLKTWGFPIR

-287 GVDAAWKAIQ
+287 GVDDAWKAIQ

-386 AKEIFKKDIR
+386 ADEIARKDIR

-407 EIIPQVLSVVM
+407 EIIPQVLEVVPA
-418 EKRPADAV
+418 KRPADAP

-441 TREGKEAAYKLRTPS
+441 TREGKEAAYKLRAPS
-456 REMKVRRLVH
+456 REMKIRRLVH
-466 FASKQCLDIDGLGDS
+466 FASKQCLDIDGLGDAV
-481 LAEQLVDLGLVDAPV
+481 AEQLVDSKLVDVPV
-496 DALAITPPQWRMLEG
+496 DALGITPPQWRILEG

-524 EQAKQREFWRAIHA
+524 EQAKQRELWRAIHA
-538 LGIPNVGMQTAKDL
+538 LGIPNVGMQTAKDI
-552 SRHFKSIDALEAAQ
+552 SRHFKSMDALEAVKREQ
-566 PGDLLVTKVGKKGG
+566 LLTFIRINRNTGEPV
-580 VSYESVISG
+580 YESVISG

-624 AAASSVAGVSGKTF
+624 AAAGSVEGVAGKTF

-686 AQELGVPVLDEA
+686 AQELGVAVIDEA

>member
-1 MVLKNAKAGRVP
+1 MLESPRDQILKLRALIKRYEDKYRKEHAP
-13 QPATNSPQH
+13 EISDFEFDKLLDQLADL
-22 PAATESVLR
+22 ER
-31 EFQESIEHLREELRR
+31 EFPMF
-46 HEHLYYV
+46 
-53 LDAPILSDAEY
+53 AG
-64 DALMRSL
+64 
-71 QKLEAEH
+71 
-78 PEFVTPDSPTQRV
+78 PDLGIGDDKSE
-91 GGQPRDGFTKLRHS
+91 GFQQADHKA
-105 SPMLSLDNTY
+105 PMLSLDNTY
-115 DEADFRAFGER
+115 DEADFRAFGDR

-143 VDGVAVSLTFEKGQF
+143 VDGVAVSLTFEKGKF

-179 IREIPRTL
+179 IREIPRSL

-202 ALAEFQRLN
+202 ELAEFQRLN

-256 EPTSAFASLKDF
+256 EPATAFATLKEF
-268 KNQLKVWGFPIR
+268 KNKLKAWGFPIR

-287 GVDAAWKAIQ
+287 GVDAAWKTIQ

-386 AKEIFKKDIR
+386 ADEIARKDIR

-407 EIIPQVLSVVM
+407 EIIPQVLGVVL
-418 EKRPADAV
+418 EKRPDEAQ
-426 PFDFEARLKELGLDA
+426 PFDFEGRLKELGLDA
-441 TREGKEAAYKLRTPS
+441 ARDGEEAAYKLRAPS
-456 REMKVRRLVH
+456 RDMKVRRLAH
-466 FASKQCLDIDGLGDS
+466 FASKQCLDIDGLGDAV
-481 LAEQLVDLGLVDAPV
+481 AEQLVDLKLVDVPV
-496 DALAITPPQWRMLEG
+496 DALAITPAQWRMLEG

-524 EQAKQREFWRAIHA
+524 EQAKQRELWRAIHA

-552 SRHFKSIDALEAAQ
+552 ARHFKSMDALEAAQ
-566 PGDLLVTKVGKKGG
+566 PGDLLLTKIGKKGG

-589 VGIEVSES
+589 VGVEVSES

-624 AAASSVAGVSGKTF
+624 AAAGSVAGVAGKTF

-646 LGRDEARDMIEKA
+646 LGRDEARDLIEKA
-659 GGKVSGSVSKNT
+659 GGKVSGSVSKKT
-671 HYVVAGEEAG
+671 DYVVAGEEAG

-686 AQELGVPVLDEA
+686 AQELGVAILDEA
-698 GLRALLG
+698 SLRALLG

>member
-1 MVLKNAKAGRVP
+1 MLESPRDQILKLRALIKRYEDKYRKEHAP
-13 QPATNSPQH
+13 EISDFEFDKLLDQLADL
-22 PAATESVLR
+22 ER
-31 EFQESIEHLREELRR
+31 EFPMF
-46 HEHLYYV
+46 
-53 LDAPILSDAEY
+53 AG
-64 DALMRSL
+64 
-71 QKLEAEH
+71 
-78 PEFVTPDSPTQRV
+78 PDLGIGDDKSE
-91 GGQPRDGFTKLRHS
+91 GFQQADHKA
-105 SPMLSLDNTY
+105 PMLSLDNTY
-115 DEADFRAFGER
+115 DEADFRAFGDR

-143 VDGVAVSLTFEKGQF
+143 VDGVAVSLTFEKGKF

-179 IREIPRTL
+179 IREIPRSL

-202 ALAEFQRLN
+202 ELAEFQRLN

-256 EPTSAFASLKDF
+256 EPATAFATLKEF
-268 KNQLKVWGFPIR
+268 KNKLKAWGFPIR

-287 GVDAAWKAIQ
+287 GVDAAWKTIQ

-386 AKEIFKKDIR
+386 ADEIARKDIR

-407 EIIPQVLSVVM
+407 EIIPQVLGVVL
-418 EKRPADAV
+418 EKRPDEAQ
-426 PFDFEARLKELGLDA
+426 PFDFEGRLKELGLDA
-441 TREGKEAAYKLRTPS
+441 ARDGEEAAYKLRAPS
-456 REMKVRRLVH
+456 RDMKVRRLVH
-466 FASKQCLDIDGLGDS
+466 FASKQCLDIDGLGDAV
-481 LAEQLVDLGLVDAPV
+481 AEQLVDLKLVDVPV
-496 DALAITPPQWRMLEG
+496 DALAITPAQWRMLEG

-524 EQAKQREFWRAIHA
+524 EQAKQRELWRAIHA

-552 SRHFKSIDALEAAQ
+552 ARHFKSMDALEAAQ
-566 PGDLLVTKVGKKGG
+566 PGDLLLTKIGKKGG

-624 AAASSVAGVSGKTF
+624 AAAGSVDGIAGKTF

-646 LGRDEARDMIEKA
+646 LGRDEARDLIEKA

-686 AQELGVPVLDEA
+686 AQELGVAILDEA

>member
-1 MVLKNAKAGRVP
+1 M
-13 QPATNSPQH
+13 S
-22 PAATESVLR
+22 ES
-31 EFQESIEHLREELRR
+31 
-46 HEHLYYV
+46 
-53 LDAPILSDAEY
+53 
-64 DALMRSL
+64 
-71 QKLEAEH
+71 
-78 PEFVTPDSPTQRV
+78 
-91 GGQPRDGFTKLRHS
+91 PRDQILKLRALIQRYEDKYRKEHAPEIS
-105 SPMLSLDNTY
+105 DFEFDKLVDQLADLERKYPELAGPDLGIGDDKSEGFQQADHKAPMLSLDNTY
-115 DEADFRAFGER
+115 DEADFRAFGDR

-241 RKRRLSIVCYGLGAC
+241 RRRRLSIVCYGLGAC
-256 EPTSAFASLKDF
+256 EPASAFASLKDF
-268 KNQLKVWGFPIR
+268 KQSLRNWGFPIR

-339 KFPPDQAET
+339 KFPPDQATT

-386 AKEIFKKDIR
+386 ADEIARKDIR

-407 EIIPQVLSVVM
+407 EIIPQVLGVVL
-418 EKRPADAV
+418 EKRPVEAQ

-441 TREGKEAAYKLRTPS
+441 ARDGEEAAYKLRAPS
-456 REMKVRRLVH
+456 RDMKIRRLVH
-466 FASKQCLDIDGLGDS
+466 FASKQCLDIDGLGDAV
-481 LAEQLVDLGLVDAPV
+481 AEQLVDLGLVDAPV
-496 DALAITPPQWRMLEG
+496 ESLAITPEQWRMLEG
-511 FKDKSV
+511 FKEKSV

-524 EQAKQREFWRAIHA
+524 ALAKQRELWRAIHA

-552 SRHFKSIDALEAAQ
+552 SRHFKSMDKLESAQ
-566 PGDLLVTKVGKKGG
+566 PGELLLTKVGKKGG

-608 DWVKAMRAA
+608 DWVKAMRQA
-617 GLNLVEA
+617 GLNLTEA
-624 AAASSVAGVSGKTF
+624 AAAGSVEGVSGKTF

-646 LGRDEARDMIEKA
+646 LGRDEARDLIEKA

-686 AQELGVPVLDEA
+686 AQELGVAILDEA
-698 GLRALLG
+698 GLRALLGS

>member
-1 MVLKNAKAGRVP
+1 MSESPRDQILKLRALIQRYEDKYRKEHAPEISDFEFDKLVD
-13 QPATNSPQH
+13 QLADL
-22 PAATESVLR
+22 ER
-31 EFQESIEHLREELRR
+31 EFPMF
-46 HEHLYYV
+46 
-53 LDAPILSDAEY
+53 AG
-64 DALMRSL
+64 
-71 QKLEAEH
+71 
-78 PEFVTPDSPTQRV
+78 PDLGIGDDKSE
-91 GGQPRDGFTKLRHS
+91 GFQQADHKA
-105 SPMLSLDNTY
+105 PMLSLDNTY
-115 DEADFRAFGER
+115 DEADFRAFGDR

-143 VDGVAVSLTFEKGQF
+143 VDGVAVSLTFEQGKF

-202 ALAEFQRLN
+202 ELAEFQRLN
-211 QLREAEGE
+211 AEREAAGE

-241 RKRRLSIVCYGLGAC
+241 RRRRLSIVCYGLGAC
-256 EPTSAFASLKDF
+256 EPAAAFATLKEFKTKLKD
-268 KNQLKVWGFPIR
+268 WGFPIR
-280 DDIDVQQ
+280 DDLDVQQ

-319 LEDQRRAGTTSKFPH
+319 LEDQRRVGTTSKFPH

-348 ILRKI
+348 VLRSI
-353 SMQVGRTGAIT
+353 SMQVGRTGVIT

-386 AKEIFKKDIR
+386 AAEIAKKDIR

-407 EIIPQVLSVVM
+407 EIIPQVLEVVLA
-418 EKRPADAV
+418 KRPADAQ
-426 PFDFEARLKELGLDA
+426 PFDFEGRLKELGLDA
-441 TREGKEAAYKLRTPS
+441 TREGKEAAYKLRAPS
-456 REMKVRRLVH
+456 RDMKIRRLVH
-466 FASKQCLDIDGLGDS
+466 FASKQCLDIDGLGDAV
-481 LAEQLVDLGLVDAPV
+481 AEQLVDLALVDAPV
-496 DALAITPPQWRMLEG
+496 DALAVTPAQWRMLEG

-524 EQAKQREFWRAIHA
+524 EQAKQRELWRAIHA

-552 SRHFKSIDALEAAQ
+552 ARHFKSMDALEAANYNYYIKPVFGVKGQ
-566 PGDLLVTKVGKKGG
+566 QLKEVENAIEGIGKK
-580 VSYESVISG
+580 VA
-589 VGIEVSES
+589 ES
-597 ILSFFSDPNHR
+597 ITSFFSDPNHR
-608 DWVKAMRAA
+608 DWVKAMRSA

-624 AAASSVAGVSGKTF
+624 AAAGSVAGVAGKTF

-659 GGKVSGSVSKNT
+659 GGKVSGSVSKKT
-671 HYVVAGEEAG
+671 DYVVAGEEAG

-686 AQELGVPVLDEA
+686 AQELGVAILDEA
-698 GLRALLG
+698 GLRALLLK